1 MQIIGRIILICKK
14 ISIPASFLRIFM
26 KESTVQI
33 RFFKKI
39 KDMLSPRISLVNEVS
54 DLLGISNDSA
64 YRRIR
69 GETVL
74 TMEEL
79 LALLKHYKLSLDG
92 LDSADDNVSFTYK
105 LIDNT
110 DITFEKYLSAIL
122 EDMRRI
128 ERVAQK
134 EIIYAAKDIPLFHHF
149 RFPELAAFKI
159 FFWMKSILNCPAY
172 ESEVFDILSLK
183 SEEMDLGREILKA
196 YTAIPATEIWTEETL
211 NSTLRQ
217 VEYFWDSG
225 FFKARKDALLV
236 CDQLHE
242 MLQHIKKQ
250 AELGYKYLLHP
261 EASQEE
267 GNFRLYLSD
276 VMIGNNN
283 ILVKLGETQVTYLTH
298 NTLNYLITI
307 DQGFC
312 KETDGWIKNLMRKST
327 LLSGAS
333 EKQRNQFFR
342 KAQDNI
348 RALQGRIGA

>member
-1 MQIIGRIILICKK
+1 
-14 ISIPASFLRIFM
+14 M
-26 KESTVQI
+26 KESAIQI

-39 KDMLSPRISLVNEVS
+39 KDMLSSSISLVNEVS
-54 DLLGISNDSA
+54 DLLGISSDSA

-74 TMEEL
+74 SMEEL
-79 LALLKHYKLSLDG
+79 LVLLRHYKLSLDEF
-92 LDSADDNVSFTYK
+92 DNADDSVNFTYK

-110 DITFEKYLSAIL
+110 DITFEKYLTAIL
-122 EDMRRI
+122 DDMRRI
-128 ERVAQK
+128 ERASQK
-134 EIIYAAKDIPLFHHF
+134 EIIYAAKDVPLFHHF

-159 FFWMKSILNCPAY
+159 FFWMKSVLNCPAY
-172 ESEVFDILSLK
+172 EHEVFDITSVR
-183 SEEMDLGREILKA
+183 SEEMELGREILKF
-196 YTAIPATEIWTEETL
+196 YTAVPATEIWTEETL

-217 VEYFWDSG
+217 VEYFWESG

-250 AELGYKYLLHP
+250 AEVGYKYLAHP

-283 ILVKLGETQVTYLTH
+283 ILVKLGDAQVTYLTH
-298 NTLNYLITI
+298 NTLNYLITTNQ
-307 DQGFC
+307 DFC
-312 KETDGWIKNLMRKST
+312 RETDSWIKNLMRKST

-348 RALQGRIGA
+348 RELQSRIGSD